1 MKQSVANIDIELKDD
16 KFKVSFNK
24 PNYTYQFLTID
35 EVEELWEALMT
46 ICGDYR
52 RNSIIEQVNN

>member
-1 MKQSVANIDIELKDD
+1 VKQSVANIDIELKDD

-52 RNSIIEQVNN
+52 RGDIIEKVNN